1 MGIDK
6 ELTVQEQ
13 VEQAMQMLRPKHE
26 FGYDNEEAA
35 SLCLMLDADVELYG
49 KHLGVRTALIEDG
62 KLITYERDVYHALVK
77 TLKKVKPYIY

>member
-13 VEQAMQMLRPKHE
+13 VEQAMQMLRPKHK
-26 FGYDNEEAA
+26 FGYNNEEAT

-62 KLITYERDVYHALVK
+62 ELITYERDVYHALVK
-77 TLKKVKPYIY
+77 TLRKINPYIY

>member
-6 ELTVQEQ
+6 DLTVQEQ

-35 SLCLMLDADVELYG
+35 ALCTMLGADVELYG
-49 KHLGVRTALIEDG
+49 KHLGVRTALLEEG
-62 KLITYERDVYHALVK
+62 KLITFERDVYHALVK
-77 TLKKVKPYIY
+77 TLRKVKPYIY

>member
-1 MGIDK
+1 MSVDK
-6 ELTVQEQ
+6 EITVQER

-26 FGYDNEEAA
+26 FGYNNEEATA
-35 SLCLMLDADVELYG
+35 LCLMLDADVELYG

>member
-1 MGIDK
+1 MSVDK
-6 ELTVQEQ
+6 EITVQEQ

-35 SLCLMLDADVELYG
+35 ELCTMLGADVELYG

-77 TLKKVKPYIY
+77 TLRKVKPYVY

>member
-1 MGIDK
+1 MGINQD
-6 ELTVQEQ
+6 LIIQEQ

-49 KHLGVRTALIEDG
+49 KHLGVRTALIDDG
-62 KLITYERDVYHALVK
+62 ELITYERDVYHALVK
-77 TLKKVKPYIY
+77 TLKKVNPYIY

>member
-13 VEQAMQMLRPKHE
+13 VEQAMQMLRPKHK

-49 KHLGVRTALIEDG
+49 KHLGVRTALIDDG
-62 KLITYERDVYHALVK
+62 ELITYERDVYHALVK
-77 TLKKVKPYIY
+77 TLKKVNPYIY